1 MAIEA
6 DGVSAGGK
14 ARRRAS
20 NTHAPDLPFP
30 SAQDLGSGTGLGF
43 RV

>member
-20 NTHAPDLPFP
+20 NTHAL
-30 SAQDLGSGTGLGF
+30 SLGF
-43 RV
+43 GV